1 MIIAGI
7 LPDKISANF
16 KCSHHC
22 VVEMPS
28 KKEILIVE
36 DTKTQMLILEG
47 LLVDSGF
54 DVETA
59 SDGESA
65 LAYCREGE
73 ARVVLTDINMP
84 GMNGYELCKKIKADP
99 KMKAAFPV
107 ILLESLSDS
116 RSLVDILAS
125 GADAFIYKQ
134 FEDEYF
140 IPLLNSLLDG
150 LELDN
155 SDCVD
160 LQLNFEGQLLTCTS
174 RQLQFLL
181 QGSFRTAVYW
191 VNKLDG

>member
-125 GADAFIYKQ
+125 GADAFIS
-134 FEDEYF
+134 
-140 IPLLNSLLDG
+140 LVNSLLDG

-155 SDCVD
+155 SDSVD

>member
-1 MIIAGI
+1 
-7 LPDKISANF
+7 
-16 KCSHHC
+16 
-22 VVEMPS
+22 MPS
-28 KKEILIVE
+28 KKKILIVE

-47 LLVDSGF
+47 LLIDSGF
-54 DVETA
+54 DVATA

-65 LAYCREGE
+65 LALCREGE

-99 KMKAAFPV
+99 KMKAEFPV

-134 FEDEYF
+134 FEEEYF
-140 IPLLNSLLDG
+140 VPLLNSLLDG
-150 LELDN
+150 LEMANND
-155 SDCVD
+155 SVD
-160 LQLNFEGQLLTCTS
+160 LQLNFEGRHLTCTS
-174 RQLQFLL
+174 RQLQLLL